1 MVLGWSTTSSTRPCL
16 ESLPSI
22 VRMAFSSC
30 FNGLSYRVFPSWSRA
45 CAWCALLPT
54 SRPTHTS
61 MSSGVII
68 VPPVMKVFRSP
79 RARRSPDARAAPTL
93 RRDLRH
99 APLKRP
105 CSRPGSYQ
113 RSSGVPV
120 PGDNTPRIIDDR
132 AGKSYRNRRPGPD
145 HRGLPNMVMGGR
157 PRVVAGYSY
166 FSPLSPS
173 LGGQLFRQ
181 RVLRYIIRISS
192 SAPPPIISRTTTTSS
207 ALTRAT

>member
-145 HRGLPNMVMGGR
+145 HRGLPNMVMGGALRGCMRTQFALANEAASSVRKRRETR
-157 PRVVAGYSY
+157 PIKERPTVA
-166 FSPLSPS
+166 
-173 LGGQLFRQ
+173 R
-181 RVLRYIIRISS
+181 
-192 SAPPPIISRTTTTSS
+192 
-207 ALTRAT
+207 

>member
-1 MVLGWSTTSSTRPCL
+1 
-16 ESLPSI
+16 
-22 VRMAFSSC
+22 
-30 FNGLSYRVFPSWSRA
+30 
-45 CAWCALLPT
+45 
-54 SRPTHTS
+54 
-61 MSSGVII
+61 
-68 VPPVMKVFRSP
+68 MKVFRSP

-145 HRGLPNMVMGGR
+145 HRGLPNMVMGSPPLQAR
-157 PRVVAGYSY
+157 TTQFHAKKWLSDIDTAIRTADRTPHSVKHI
-166 FSPLSPS
+166 SPLPLSQAWLHARIAKSPCGKLLDAPFPIPEDIPYAPSIRFPLLS
-173 LGGQLFRQ
+173 L
-181 RVLRYIIRISS
+181 
-192 SAPPPIISRTTTTSS
+192 
-207 ALTRAT
+207 

>member
-145 HRGLPNMVMGGR
+145 HRGLPNMVMGSQKFGPAENNVR
-157 PRVVAGYSY
+157 
-166 FSPLSPS
+166 
-173 LGGQLFRQ
+173 
-181 RVLRYIIRISS
+181 
-192 SAPPPIISRTTTTSS
+192 
-207 ALTRAT
+207 LTRRQTHMVISKMANCCHSCTCAFDGKCAYASHFLHKA